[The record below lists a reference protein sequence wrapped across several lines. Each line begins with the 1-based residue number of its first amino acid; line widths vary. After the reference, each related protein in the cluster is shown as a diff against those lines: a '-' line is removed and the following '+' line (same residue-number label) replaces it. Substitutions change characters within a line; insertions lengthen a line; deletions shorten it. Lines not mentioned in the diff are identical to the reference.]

1 MTGETAS
8 PILKTI
14 LHRGAGVELRLVHY
28 PAGLV
33 QPLHRHDE
41 AQLSVL
47 LAGCLRETTARA
59 DVEAVRRSSG
69 VKPCG
74 QSHAARF
81 GPHGALMLSM
91 TLARDPETVRAAGE
105 WRANPAT
112 LDQLIA
118 GLLETDDAGCR
129 AEMTDDL
136 RCMLESK
143 PQAENRKA
151 EHDAA
156 RRLRQALD
164 ARPDG
169 GRIDAIARELGM
181 HRTHLSRCFTEA
193 FGLAP
198 SLYRARVMT
207 ARALTLALRGD
218 EGLAD
223 IAAEAGFA
231 DQSHLARTCRRQVGA
246 PLSRVRQL
254 FARATS
260 VQAVAA

>member
-1 MTGETAS
+1 MTRANAS
-8 PILKTI
+8 AILKIT
-14 LHRGAGVELRLVHY
+14 LYRGAGVELRLVHY

-33 QPLHRHDE
+33 QPSHRHEE

-47 LAGCLRETTARA
+47 LAGSLRETMGRA

-112 LDQLIA
+112 LDALIA
-118 GLLETDDAGCR
+118 GLLATDDAGCR
-129 AEMTDDL
+129 AEMTEDL
-136 RCMLESK
+136 RTMLESGAR
-143 PQAENRKA
+143 AENRRA

-169 GRIDAIARELGM
+169 GRIDAMARALGM
-181 HRTHLSRCFTEA
+181 HRTHLSRCFTQTY
-193 FGLAP
+193 GVAP
-198 SLYRARVMT
+198 SLYRARVMA
-207 ARALTLALRGD
+207 ARALTLALRGED
-218 EGLAD
+218 GLAD
-223 IAAEAGFA
+223 IAADAGFA
-231 DQSHLARTCRRQVGA
+231 DQSHLARTCRRQIGA
-246 PLSRVRQL
+246 SLSRVRQL